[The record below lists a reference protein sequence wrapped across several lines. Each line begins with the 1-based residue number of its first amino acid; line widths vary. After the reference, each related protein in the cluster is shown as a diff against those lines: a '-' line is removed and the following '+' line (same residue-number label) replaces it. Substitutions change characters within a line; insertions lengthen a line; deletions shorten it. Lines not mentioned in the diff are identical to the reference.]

1 MLRSLIVLLMLVVAP
16 NLSGAQQRVGDITV
30 SAAWSRATP
39 AAAPIAGAYVEIR
52 NDGSSSDRLVGATV
66 YVAGRVEIHEM
77 TVVDGVIRMRPL
89 SSGLPIPSG
98 EIVTLRPGS
107 YHLMLMEL
115 RRPLVQGER
124 IKGTLVFERAGSI
137 DAEFDVGAI
146 GAAGP
151 PPRR

>member
-30 SAAWSRATP
+30 SADWSRATP

-77 TVVDGVIRMRPL
+77 TVVDGVMRMRPL

>member
-1 MLRSLIVLLMLVVAP
+1 
-16 NLSGAQQRVGDITV
+16 
-30 SAAWSRATP
+30 
-39 AAAPIAGAYVEIR
+39 
-52 NDGSSSDRLVGATV
+52 
-66 YVAGRVEIHEM
+66 
-77 TVVDGVIRMRPL
+77 
-89 SSGLPIPSG
+89 
-98 EIVTLRPGS
+98 
-107 YHLMLMEL
+107 MLMEL